1 VYTVAQLATSPLRF
15 KFNPQ
20 AKSKTPPMDSY
31 INSNELHHTSAEH
44 THDEEG
50 NKMFG
55 FIVFLLSE
63 SVIFLSFF
71 AGYAIYKTTTPNWL
85 PAGVSGLEVKEPT
98 INTIILVASS
108 FVIYLAERALQRHDL
123 VKFRLF
129 LLTTMAM
136 GTYFLVGQAIEWNG
150 LDFGFTTGVF
160 GGTFYLLTGFHGLH
174 VFTGILLQ
182 SIILVRSFIPGNYDT
197 GHFGVNATS
206 LFWHFVDVIWIILFI
221 LIYVW
226 Q

>member
-1 VYTVAQLATSPLRF
+1 
-15 KFNPQ
+15 
-20 AKSKTPPMDSY
+20 MDSS
-31 INSNELHHTSAEH
+31 IKPEELHHASHEH
-44 THDEEG
+44 EHDEEG

-71 AGYAIYKTTTPNWL
+71 AGYIVYKISSPNWL
-85 PAGVSGLEVKEPT
+85 PPGVEGLELLEPT
-98 INTIILVASS
+98 INTVVLVSSS
-108 FVIYLAERALQRHDL
+108 FVIYFAEKNLEQKNL
-123 VKFRLF
+123 NGFRLF
-129 LLTTMAM
+129 WLATMAM
-136 GTYFLVGQAIEWNG
+136 GSYFLYGQYVEWSQ
-150 LDFGFTTGVF
+150 LEFGFTSGIY
-160 GGTFYLLTGFHGLH
+160 GGMFYLLTGFHGLH

-182 SIILVRSFIPGNYDT
+182 SIVLIRSFIPGNYDN
-197 GHFGVNATS
+197 GHFGVNSTS